1 MKTRT
6 RIYIWV
12 VLAVAV
18 VASVTV
24 AAVRGSG
31 PQTARQ
37 RIISLEQQVRC
48 PSSGLPV
55 YSAKTACAY
64 SIAGYITHSV
74 KAGEANSEV
83 IDGLVASYGDSV
95 LVAPPTNG
103 VSLFI
108 WALPIALVVVFG
120 VEAYRIVSGRRAT
133 VLALQGGQVGERAE
147 ERSDYEADDLT
158 ETKTASAYGESE
170 PSREKRVR
178 YRPSRR
184 LAQIGGALILVGVGA
199 GGALLLSNRG
209 NSTPVE
215 TTSEA
220 LSSGETL
227 SALGDQ
233 KAALAQFDKVLASD
247 PSQPYALSYAGWIG
261 YNLDK
266 TKSARRIA
274 LAELN
279 SAVIVDPRL
288 AIASLFDG
296 LALYYGEHNTKAAL
310 KEFGDFL
317 SDHPSTAM
325 LKQARTL
332 VAPVYKAAG
341 GKLPAEFGVTGK

>member
-1 MKTRT
+1 MTTKTRIT
-6 RIYIWV
+6 IWIALAVV
-12 VLAVAV
+12 VLA
-18 VASVTV
+18 SVSV

-31 PQTARQ
+31 PKTSRQ
-37 RIISLEQQVRC
+37 RIDALEQQVRC

-74 KAGEANSEV
+74 KAGEANSEI

-120 VEAYRIVSGRRAT
+120 VEAYRIVSGRRST
-133 VLALQGGQVGERAE
+133 VLALQGGQVGERDE
-147 ERSDYEADDLT
+147 ELAD
-158 ETKTASAYGESE
+158 TAPDVAESE
-170 PSREKRVR
+170 AGEQAESEKRPR

-184 LAQIGGALILVGVGA
+184 VAQVGAALVLVGVGA
-199 GGALLLSNRG
+199 GGALLLSDRG
-209 NSTPVE
+209 NSIPPE
-215 TTSEA
+215 TTAEA

-233 KAALAQFDKVLASD
+233 KAALVQFDKVLASD

-261 YNLDK
+261 YNIDK
-266 TKSARRIA
+266 SKSAKRVA

-279 SAVIVDPRL
+279 SAVVVDPHL
-288 AIASLFDG
+288 AIAHLFDG
-296 LALYYGEHNTKAAL
+296 LALYYGDHSTKAAL
-310 KEFGDFL
+310 SQIGDFL
-317 SDHPSTAM
+317 SDHPSKTM

-332 VAPVYKAAG
+332 VAPLYKAVG
-341 GKLPAEFGVTGK
+341 GKLPAQFGVTAK